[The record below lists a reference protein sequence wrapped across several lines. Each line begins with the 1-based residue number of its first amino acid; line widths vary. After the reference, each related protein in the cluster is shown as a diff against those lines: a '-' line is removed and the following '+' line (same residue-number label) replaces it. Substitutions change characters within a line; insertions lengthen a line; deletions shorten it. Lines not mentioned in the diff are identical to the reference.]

1 MDSKDCPTCQRRR
14 TKKYTAEEVVLL
26 AIARLSERHG
36 IHEFDVDTIAVE
48 AWMIDPTT
56 FGMRGH
62 PYPDNKRASS
72 ALTLLNTGYRSH
84 RHDPFEPAVE
94 IAYTRHYRLTEEG
107 RARARSL
114 MDQARAAGPSDSL
127 SDGN

>member
-1 MDSKDCPTCQRRR
+1 MTSKECPACQRRR

-26 AIARLSERHG
+26 AIARLSERNG
-36 IHEFDVDTIAVE
+36 IREFDVDTIAVE
-48 AWMIDPTT
+48 SWMIDPET
-56 FGMRGH
+56 FGMKGH
-62 PYPDNKRASS
+62 PYPDNKRAS
-72 ALTLLNTGYRSH
+72 ATLTLLNTGYRSH
-84 RHDPFEPAVE
+84 RHHSVEPAVE

-107 RARARSL
+107 RARARSI